1 MLIRSIREVRQS
13 KMREGVKALEGGG
26 VISLRGVG
34 ALEICEERGFVVGV
48 MDGLRKL
55 GAGKEAARRENGE
68 MDGGERGAQRS
79 RRDGTVEEDEDEDED
94 IEMSLEPSTGY

>member
-55 GAGKEAARRENGE
+55 GAGKEATRRENEE
-68 MDGGERGAQRS
+68 MGGGDRGTQRN
-79 RRDGTVEEDEDEDED
+79 RRDGTVEEEDEDED

>member
-1 MLIRSIREVRQS
+1 
-13 KMREGVKALEGGG
+13 MREGVKALEGGG

-55 GAGKEAARRENGE
+55 GAGKEATRRENEE
-68 MDGGERGAQRS
+68 MGGGDRGTQRS
-79 RRDGTVEEDEDEDED
+79 WRDGAVEEDEDEDID
-94 IEMSLEPSTGY
+94 MSLEPSTGY

>member
-1 MLIRSIREVRQS
+1 
-13 KMREGVKALEGGG
+13 MREGVKALEGGG

-55 GAGKEAARRENGE
+55 GAGKEASRRENGE
-68 MDGGERGAQRS
+68 VGGSERGTQRS
-79 RRDGTVEEDEDEDED
+79 RRDGTVDEDEDED